1 MIKFDSEKQ
10 TFILNTKDTCYAFKI
25 AYGRYLIHLYYGE
38 RGGSID
44 FGYMPPKVSFMTAP
58 KGMED
63 GNFSLETIG
72 AEYAYYGTGDFRT
85 SSVSVRTPC
94 GDGNVLFFY
103 ESHRIFDGCVS
114 LGTLPCARA
123 GAGVQTL
130 EIVLFDA
137 ICRCRLY
144 LYYTVYEREN
154 IIARSR
160 KDKKRKTK
168 RR

>member
-94 GDGNVLFFY
+94 GDGNVLFFTKAIVY
-103 ESHRIFDGCVS
+103 LTDAFLSALCRAQERAQAYRRWKSFYSTQYVVAVFICIIPFTRGKILS
-114 LGTLPCARA
+114 LVP
-123 GAGVQTL
+123 
-130 EIVLFDA
+130 
-137 ICRCRLY
+137 
-144 LYYTVYEREN
+144 
-154 IIARSR
+154 
-160 KDKKRKTK
+160 
-168 RR
+168 